1 MDPTFLFTAILIL
14 FSLCHP
20 PSGQAYDECPWLT
33 FGETEPM
40 RGRSWPSSIHSQ
52 GGIHFWVS
60 WLQSQSLSYQL
71 PPASPDALFM
81 AHYLPPADAQMPPAR
96 AVTLLHPLERTKGSS
111 FSLILSPSSP
121 LLQPLW
127 VSAVSWGVAQLVPS
141 SHPGE
146 QFPLCPVSQC
156 FHLALGFLN
165 KAAAANTVQAH
176 HPLITA
182 PA

>member
-1 MDPTFLFTAILIL
+1 
-14 FSLCHP
+14 
-20 PSGQAYDECPWLT
+20 
-33 FGETEPM
+33 M

-81 AHYLPPADAQMPPAR
+81 AHYLPPAVAQMPPAR
-96 AVTLLHPLERTKGSS
+96 AVTLLHLLERTKGSS

-127 VSAVSWGVAQLVPS
+127 VSADSWGVAQLVPS
-141 SHPGE
+141 SHPRE
-146 QFPLCPVSQC
+146 QFPLCPVSRH
-156 FHLALGFLN
+156 FHRALGFLN

>member
-1 MDPTFLFTAILIL
+1 
-14 FSLCHP
+14 
-20 PSGQAYDECPWLT
+20 
-33 FGETEPM
+33 M
-40 RGRSWPSSIHSQ
+40 RGRSRPPSTQSQ
-52 GGIHFWVS
+52 GGIPSWVP

-81 AHYLPPADAQMPPAR
+81 AHYLPPAVAQMLPAR
-96 AVTLLHPLERTKGSS
+96 AVTSLRPLERTKGSS
-111 FSLILSPSSP
+111 LSLILSPCSPP

-127 VSAVSWGVAQLVPS
+127 VSAGSWGVAQLVPS

-146 QFPLCPVSQC
+146 QFPLCPAGRC

-165 KAAAANTVQAH
+165 KASAANTVQAH